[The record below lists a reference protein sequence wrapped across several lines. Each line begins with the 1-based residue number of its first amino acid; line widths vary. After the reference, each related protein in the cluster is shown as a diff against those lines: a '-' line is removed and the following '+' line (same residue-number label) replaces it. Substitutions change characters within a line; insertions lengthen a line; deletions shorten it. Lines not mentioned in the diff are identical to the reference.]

1 MHVDVTLDPDRLAL
15 ALTRRGQ
22 KKAERLRIEGDYP
35 QTPVTRWLF
44 SQIGLMHLI
53 APHFPKR
60 ITMDFPVYRQTRRLI
75 AAMYRFER
83 KRPPKFSGPKRPKPG
98 VMPFAPFTMDAG
110 RMLVEYSGGKDSM
123 WHQARA
129 IDRVGAHNVL
139 AVHINGLGQGVASGE
154 RKASI
159 QQAKRFGFRHFR
171 IVELKRSSTEKGA
184 AVLRSAK
191 IFDAALVLPLAIQ
204 LGASRIITEEP
215 GGGPYFTGSYK
226 SMSLFNSFLVDAG
239 IPVQVGWWKRPKGGV
254 VKALINLRPGWL
266 PEVHNCFRR
275 PNWKWGTRRSWLKR
289 TPTFLPFR
297 HACGSC
303 FKCRLTRLGWLLYGP
318 HHANDKDAV
327 YFIRDTEKWARDRQ
341 TTHGDL
347 IGGSF
352 ALYLQRCRR
361 RYKLAPRYAA

>member
-1 MHVDVTLDPDRLAL
+1 MHVTVTLDPDRLAL

-22 KKAERLRIEGDYP
+22 KKSERLRIEGDYP
-35 QTPVTRWLF
+35 QTPMTRWLF

-53 APHFPKR
+53 APHFPSR
-60 ITMDFPVYRQTRRLI
+60 IRTDFPVFPQTRALI
-75 AAMYRFER
+75 AAMYRFEN
-83 KRPPKFSGPKRPKPG
+83 KKKKPPEFSSPYDGAL
-98 VMPFAPFTMDAG
+98 PFLPFTMDAG

-129 IDRVGAHNVL
+129 IDRVGEENVL
-139 AVHINGLGQGVASGE
+139 AVHISGLGQGVASGE
-154 RKASI
+154 RKAAI
-159 QQAKRFGFRHFR
+159 AQAKRFAFSHFR
-171 IVELKRSSTEKGA
+171 IVELKRSSKEKGA

-191 IFDAALVLPLAIQ
+191 IFDATLVLPLAVQ
-204 LGASRIITEEP
+204 FGATRIITEEP
-215 GGGPYFTGSYK
+215 GGGPYFTGNYE
-226 SMSLFNSFLVDAG
+226 SMEHFNGFLEDSG
-239 IPVQVGWWKRPKGGV
+239 IPVRVGWWKRPKGGV

-275 PNWKWGTRRSWLKR
+275 QNWKWSTRRSWLKR

-318 HHANDKDAV
+318 HRANNKDAV
-327 YFIRDTEKWARDRQ
+327 YFIRDSEKWARDRQ
-341 TTHGDL
+341 DDAGDL

-352 ALYLQRCRR
+352 TLYLERCRQ
-361 RYKLAPRYAA
+361 RYGLQPRYAA